1 MSKQD
6 TIRERFEDALV
17 DGLKGAPVIDKE
29 SGEIA
34 RDSDG
39 SVVRLPVDSSVL
51 SVIRAYLKDVQPTEP
66 KRPELPKTGE
76 PQGTLKNFM
85 QKKGLPFGS
94 TTPQ

>member
-17 DGLKGAPVIDKE
+17 DGLKGSPVVDKE

-51 SVIRAYLKDVQPTEP
+51 SVTRAYLKDLQPAEP
-66 KRPELPKTGE
+66 KRPAVPATGE
-76 PQGTLKNFM
+76 PQGVLKNYM

-94 TTPQ
+94 STPQ